1 MPRCS
6 LLLLLSQLVSTNAH
20 ASCCTKHL
28 AFIPDPGDVAPDQHE
43 GQPRLIPDPAD
54 KRPPEW
60 DDEDDGEWQPRDK
73 ANPAFT
79 WRARL
84 IPNPKHSPLGFVE
97 AFLKEVLKAAPWV
110 VLGLAVTVALEV
122 AQLPLDGL
130 GSLLRSAG
138 PFTGA
143 LAGLATPLC
152 SCGMLP
158 VAAGLVTKGV
168 PLDVV
173 VAFLTASQS
182 AGLDSAAI
190 TWGLLGREAA
200 LCRLIG
206 AVILATA
213 AGLAVSS
220 RRTAAVPPTKQG
232 RGTPGEA
239 AARRGALSRAWH
251 AALDSASD
259 VFPSVLLGLLL
270 STALTQG
277 LPWLHTAYLSLG
289 PTAAATVVPAGW
301 RAHWGELAT
310 RLLVLA
316 SALPLQLCEHSTVT
330 YAALIQR
337 AGGAP
342 GLAFAFLLSAPATNL
357 PSLLLLL
364 RAGAQAGV
372 QGQGRHGRASVGRA
386 SGTVALRVAAALTA
400 TALALSYAVDALGV
414 DLLVEKEAEGG
425 ADMLELPGWHVL
437 ASPWVA
443 AALAAAALA
452 RAVWRRARKSGEEA
466 PDCCV
471 EAEAPCKQVTQLRK
485 SPRLKSS

>member
-1 MPRCS
+1 VPWHPR
-6 LLLLLSQLVSTNAH
+6 
-20 ASCCTKHL
+20 
-28 AFIPDPGDVAPDQHE
+28 
-43 GQPRLIPDPAD
+43 
-54 KRPPEW
+54 
-60 DDEDDGEWQPRDK
+60 
-73 ANPAFT
+73 
-79 WRARL
+79 
-84 IPNPKHSPLGFVE
+84 
-97 AFLKEVLKAAPWV
+97 
-110 VLGLAVTVALEV
+110 
-122 AQLPLDGL
+122 
-130 GSLLRSAG
+130 
-138 PFTGA
+138 
-143 LAGLATPLC
+143 
-152 SCGMLP
+152 
-158 VAAGLVTKGV
+158 
-168 PLDVV
+168 
-173 VAFLTASQS
+173 
-182 AGLDSAAI
+182 
-190 TWGLLGREAA
+190 
-200 LCRLIG
+200 
-206 AVILATA
+206 
-213 AGLAVSS
+213 
-220 RRTAAVPPTKQG
+220 
-232 RGTPGEA
+232 
-239 AARRGALSRAWH
+239 
-251 AALDSASD
+251 
-259 VFPSVLLGLLL
+259 
-270 STALTQG
+270 
-277 LPWLHTAYLSLG
+277 WLHTAYLSLG

-316 SALPLQLCEHSTVT
+316 SALPLQLCEHPAVSLTRPKPKPNPLPQPPPPTPTRCEHSTVT